1 MEATDM
7 QDLPG
12 RFVLSHVSFS
22 ARVATI
28 LKPDCHIAMHLAR
41 LRARF
46 LRGLQGCNNSM
57 QPNGESPGRTRGPGH
72 AALHA

>member
-28 LKPDCHIAMHLAR
+28 LKPDCHIAMHLGRIACQIPSWT
-41 LRARF
+41 AGIF
-46 LRGLQGCNNSM
+46 
-57 QPNGESPGRTRGPGH
+57 PGRTRGPGRTRAPGH
-72 AALHA
+72 SALHA